1 MKEVIA
7 INLIVEDFH
16 NVLVYV
22 NSLFELN
29 TVCNETLPLLTFVT
43 QKGKLE
49 DHENLTTAP
58 IRSHFHGPTEVNGF
72 IGVPLYLEN
81 NSFVE
86 ELKVQLEFF
95 KVELQIIV
103 IWLPFALP
111 ITFLITYNC
120 KLVFF

>member
-1 MKEVIA
+1 MKPSPS
-7 INLIVEDFH
+7 
-16 NVLVYV
+16 
-22 NSLFELN
+22 SLL
-29 TVCNETLPLLTFVT
+29 LP
-43 QKGKLE
+43 KKRKLE

-58 IRSHFHGPTEVNGF
+58 IRSHFHGPTVVNGF
-72 IGVPLYLEN
+72 LGVPLYLEN

-111 ITFLITYNC
+111 ITFLIIYNC